1 MILRWL
7 YALVFLLSLSWAWK
21 VRHARKIMS
30 MNARKSAIVATVAV
44 ASTIVQSA
52 TINQLP
58 VHAMSLVTFPS
69 SSSSS
74 TILVSRNLPEETGAS
89 RSNQGQISSLIPI
102 VKMQKALEKALLAAN
117 SDNLPDTKSYLDLI
131 PSKEKDFKRLFDEYS
146 QGVSYKQEYLDKNAF
161 LV

>member
-1 MILRWL
+1 MMILRWL
-7 YALVFLLSLSWAWK
+7 NVLLFLLSLSWAWK
-21 VRHARKIMS
+21 VRHARKIVS
-30 MNARKSAIVATVAV
+30 INAKKSAIVATVAV

-52 TINQLP
+52 TIKQLP
-58 VHAMSLVTFPS
+58 VHAMSTFPS

-89 RSNQGQISSLIPI
+89 KSNQGQISSLIPI
-102 VKMQKALEKALLAAN
+102 IKMQKALEKALLAAN
-117 SDNLPDTKSYLDLI
+117 NNNVPDTKSYLDLI